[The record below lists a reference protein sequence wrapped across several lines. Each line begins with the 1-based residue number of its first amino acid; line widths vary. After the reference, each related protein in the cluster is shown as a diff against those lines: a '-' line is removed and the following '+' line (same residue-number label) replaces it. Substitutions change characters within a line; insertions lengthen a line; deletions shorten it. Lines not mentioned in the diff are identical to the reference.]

1 MALILIKFG
10 TNNPA
15 ERFKLANASSDDDV
29 VLIQNGIYW
38 ALNDA
43 KQYTA
48 ARVYAIKEDFLARG
62 YDEPDSK
69 VPLINYAQF
78 VELIEKHPKTIS

>member
-15 ERFKLANASSDDDV
+15 EKIKLESASLDDDV

-38 ALNDA
+38 ALNDM
-43 KQYTA
+43 KQYTKA
-48 ARVYAIKEDFLARG
+48 KVYAIKEDFLARG
-62 YDEPDSK
+62 YEESNSK
-69 VPLINYAQF
+69 VPLINYAQLI
-78 VELIEKHPKTIS
+78 ELIEKHPKSIS